1 MDFRAL
7 TFRTLATRWCAAPPC
22 AVLLS
27 SHAMSLENGHRYTTS
42 LVGVWDIGP
51 GRFRGYDQRMS
62 SGHSASTPSLL
73 PSSHAGAATRQLP
86 PLAIPRRPPS
96 RLFRNEFDLQ
106 SCHLEHQATWWDR
119 EVRKLAP
126 AYQAPSHLPPLRD
139 PRSDPLALFILRKNK
154 KRFEKIPM
162 PPLDL

>member
-1 MDFRAL
+1 MER
-7 TFRTLATRWCAAPPC
+7 
-22 AVLLS
+22 
-27 SHAMSLENGHRYTTS
+27 NGHRYTTS

-51 GRFRGYDQRMS
+51 GRFRGYEQQCGPEMRM

-73 PSSHAGAATRQLP
+73 PSHVGATRQLP
-86 PLAIPRRPPS
+86 PLAVPRRPPS

-126 AYQAPSHLPPLRD
+126 AYQAPAHLPPLRD
-139 PRSDPLALFILRKNK
+139 PRSDPVALFILRKNK